1 MGQADLR
8 YHPNCRIDD
17 TTTQFSLTQSNAALS
32 HGGSGVAVI
41 TFPRGLSPT
50 DLSLSGS
57 MITLPFTAKIN
68 YSTLQA

>member
-8 YHPNCRIDD
+8 YHPNCHAKDM
-17 TTTQFSLTQSNAALS
+17 TTQFSLTQSYAALS

-50 DLSLSGS
+50 DPSLSGS

-68 YSTLQA
+68 YSTLHA

>member
-32 HGGSGVAVI
+32 HGGSGVAADTSRRV
-41 TFPRGLSPT
+41 FHQPT
-50 DLSLSGS
+50 LL
-57 MITLPFTAKIN
+57 
-68 YSTLQA
+68 

>member
-8 YHPNCRIDD
+8 YHPNCHVTDM
-17 TTTQFSLTQSNAALS
+17 TTQFSLTQSYAALS
-32 HGGSGVAVI
+32 RGGSGVAVI
-41 TFPRGLSPT
+41 TFPQGLSPT
-50 DLSLSGS
+50 DPSLSGS